1 MIKSKDTVFEK
12 NYSLNCQGRIID
24 LSTPK
29 VMGIINLTPDSFY
42 DGGKI
47 KSDKDLLEQAEKH
60 LSQKSDFLDIGA
72 FSSRPGAKSITED
85 EELLRIDA
93 SVKLIRKEF
102 PNATLSIDTYRS
114 KVAKLVLNQGAS
126 IINDISAGYDE
137 DIFKVCTEN
146 RAPLVLMHSHKHA
159 FNHEILLDKQDVVHE
174 SIAFLKNK
182 IEKATIEGVKDVII
196 DPGFGFG
203 KTMDANYTLLKN
215 MKALR
220 MLDCPILVG
229 ISRKRMV
236 YETINSD
243 ASKAL
248 NGTSALH
255 MLSLLNGGHI
265 LRVHDVKEAKEV
277 VDLYLAYKN

>member
-12 NYSLNCQGRIID
+12 KYSLNCQGTIID

-60 LSQKSDFLDIGA
+60 LSQNAEFLDIGA
-72 FSSRPGAKSITED
+72 FSSRPGAQSISED

-93 SVKLIRKEF
+93 SVKLIKKEF
-102 PNATLSIDTYRS
+102 PKSTLSIDTYRS
-114 KVAKLVLNQGAS
+114 KVAELVLNQGAS
-126 IINDISAGYDE
+126 IINDISAGSDE
-137 DIFKVCTEN
+137 NIYKVCAYKN
-146 RAPLVLMHSHKHA
+146 APLVLMHNHLHA
-159 FNHEILLDKQDVVHE
+159 FNHEELLNKEQVVPE
-174 SIAFLKNK
+174 TISFLNTK
-182 IEKATIEGVKDVII
+182 IDMATKYGVKDVII

-203 KTMDANYTLLKN
+203 KTMDANYTLLKE

-229 ISRKRMV
+229 ISRKRMI
-236 YETINSD
+236 YQTIKSD
-243 ASKAL
+243 ASQAL